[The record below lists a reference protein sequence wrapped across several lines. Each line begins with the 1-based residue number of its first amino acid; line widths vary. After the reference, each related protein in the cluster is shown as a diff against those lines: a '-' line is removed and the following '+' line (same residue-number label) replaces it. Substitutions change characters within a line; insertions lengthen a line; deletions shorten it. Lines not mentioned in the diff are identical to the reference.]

1 MRATV
6 FRNAVV
12 TGSEFEGAD
21 LTGAVF
27 EDVLV
32 GAHLARVSGR
42 VGCCLVESRHD
53 QCVYPTP
60 AAYV

>member
-32 GAHLARVSGR
+32 GAHLARVIGR
-42 VGCCLVESRHD
+42 VGCCHGAVPRTV
-53 QCVYPTP
+53 CVSNPLP
-60 AAYV
+60 LM